1 MKLVV
6 GHTVLLILA
15 LALAYQTWARDGTPP
30 DPASVL
36 LWSGDPDDV
45 TRVVYETPRKRAV
58 LEPRRDEAG
67 SYVWVAVTLWSAD
80 SAAVADSVVQFVGN
94 EQATSLM
101 EVLAEP
107 RALRDLGAANG
118 EREQEFGLTDSRV
131 ALTVEV
137 GGEARALA
145 IGGIVF
151 ASGDRYL
158 KDLERS
164 RIYVFSGTTINSLEN
179 SESILLERRIHP
191 SISERIATV
200 TVRTERGERTMQ
212 KTGGAGPE
220 PAAWVAPDEPDRP
233 DQSFAT
239 FITRLQQLSVMNYAP
254 DVDRGSL
261 RSLARIEYAD
271 ARGRPLEHVELLR
284 ADVGGNPEYFVVT
297 DQTRVPAR
305 VYRGSAEP
313 LDEDLAQLF

>member
-6 GHTVLLILA
+6 GHAVLLILA
-15 LALAYQTWARDGTPP
+15 LALAYQTWTRDGTPP
-30 DPASVL
+30 DPESVL

-45 TRVVYETPRKRAV
+45 TRVVYETPLKRAV
-58 LEPRRDEAG
+58 LEPRSDEAG
-67 SYVWVAVTLWSAD
+67 SYVWVTVTPQTAD
-80 SAAVADSVVQFVGN
+80 SAAVADSVIQFVGN
-94 EQATSLM
+94 EQATSLV

-107 RALRDLGAANG
+107 RALRDLGAVDG

-137 GGEARALA
+137 GGETRELA
-145 IGGIVF
+145 VGGTVF

-158 KDLERS
+158 KDLGRG
-164 RIYVFSGTTINSLEN
+164 RVYVFSGTTINSLAN
-179 SESILLERRIHP
+179 SESILIERRIHP

-220 PAAWVAPDEPDRP
+220 PAAWTGPNEPDRP
-233 DQSFAT
+233 DERFAT

-254 DVDRGSL
+254 DVERGSL

-271 ARGRPLEHVELLR
+271 ARGRTLEHLELLR
-284 ADVGGNPEYFVVT
+284 VDIGTDPEYFVVT